1 MKTFGTMVAEARR
14 AVGMSQKELA
24 SKVKKDDGQAISP
37 QYLNDVERDRRNPP
51 NEYLIVQ
58 IAAVLKLDKDLLCLA
73 AGTIPD
79 DLKKLA
85 ATHPE
90 QVEEAFKAFRKK
102 VKK

>member
-14 AVGMSQKELA
+14 AVGMSQKDLA
-24 SKVKKDDGQAISP
+24 SKVKKEDGQAISP

-51 NEYLIVQ
+51 NEHLIAQ
-58 IAAVLKLDKDLLCLA
+58 IAVILKVDKDVLCLA
-73 AGTIPD
+73 AGTIPED
-79 DLKKLA
+79 VRNFA

-90 QVEEAFKAFRKK
+90 QAQEAFKAFRKK